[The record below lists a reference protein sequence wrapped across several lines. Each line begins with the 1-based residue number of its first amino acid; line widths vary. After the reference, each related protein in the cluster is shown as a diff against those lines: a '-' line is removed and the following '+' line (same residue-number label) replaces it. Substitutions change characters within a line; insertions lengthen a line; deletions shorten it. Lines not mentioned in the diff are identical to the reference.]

1 VYVPS
6 RRVLTISAIALTG
19 ELAIAGSTLLPDAP
33 VVSIAVAA
41 FVLFPIALAVFARTI
56 WVGVRGGRRPA
67 LSDRL
72 AGLPAIAIVTFL
84 AFFFAVSA
92 VGGKSISEDRG
103 QPTERAG
110 HYYLNDHGDYIP
122 VSRAEYRH
130 AQVLTERAFTLIP
143 SVFLAFALLINL
155 PRRRPVTAEQPATRH
170 KRSAEQP
177 GRQTRDFS

>member
-72 AGLPAIAIVTFL
+72 AGNRDRHVPRVLL
-84 AFFFAVSA
+84 RR
-92 VGGKSISEDRG
+92 VGG
-103 QPTERAG
+103 
-110 HYYLNDHGDYIP
+110 
-122 VSRAEYRH
+122 
-130 AQVLTERAFTLIP
+130 
-143 SVFLAFALLINL
+143 
-155 PRRRPVTAEQPATRH
+155 
-170 KRSAEQP
+170 
-177 GRQTRDFS
+177 GRQVNLGGTEVNRQNEQGTTT